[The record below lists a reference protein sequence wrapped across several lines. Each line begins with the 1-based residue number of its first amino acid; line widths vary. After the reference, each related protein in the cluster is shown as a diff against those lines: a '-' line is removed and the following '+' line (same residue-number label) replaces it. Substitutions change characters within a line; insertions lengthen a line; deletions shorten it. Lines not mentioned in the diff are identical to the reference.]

1 MSGYSDWCECAR
13 FLRGQRRCC
22 FSAEVKGRGGG
33 SRLGLEMKDFVQEGA
48 ARPSGAVT
56 GRANWSRWPS
66 LGNGCLVA
74 LVGDAPLIGTGVAN
88 MNAELSASPA
98 SPRRSATGSLKMSH
112 AVAGAVGGGAGVTSQ
127 SGYAIFGKR
136 CLDIALVLLTLPI
149 SLPLILMAALALWLE
164 GGNPFYTQDRLGQ
177 RGRVFSILKLRTM
190 VRNAEQLLER
200 HLASD
205 PAMRREW
212 DETQKL
218 KEDPRITPV
227 GRFLR
232 TTSLDELPQLWNV
245 LIGEMSLV
253 GPRPMMPDQLPLYG
267 DATAYFDLK
276 PGITGLWQ
284 VSVRNES
291 GFAVRARADADYHGD
306 LCLRADV
313 DLIWRTVGVVL
324 RGTGY

>member
-1 MSGYSDWCECAR
+1 
-13 FLRGQRRCC
+13 
-22 FSAEVKGRGGG
+22 
-33 SRLGLEMKDFVQEGA
+33 
-48 ARPSGAVT
+48 
-56 GRANWSRWPS
+56 
-66 LGNGCLVA
+66 
-74 LVGDAPLIGTGVAN
+74 
-88 MNAELSASPA
+88 MNAAVSASP
-98 SPRRSATGSLKMSH
+98 SSSRRNATGSLKTLPAM
-112 AVAGAVGGGAGVTSQ
+112 AGSVSAGGGAGSP
-127 SGYAIFGKR
+127 SGYASFGKR
-136 CLDIALVLLTLPI
+136 CLDIFLVLLTLPI
-149 SLPLILMAALALWLE
+149 SLPLILMAALALWFE

-190 VRNAEQLLER
+190 VRDAEQLLER

-267 DATAYFDLK
+267 DATAYFELK

-306 LCLRADV
+306 LCLRTDV

>member
-1 MSGYSDWCECAR
+1 MS
-13 FLRGQRRCC
+13 
-22 FSAEVKGRGGG
+22 
-33 SRLGLEMKDFVQEGA
+33 
-48 ARPSGAVT
+48 
-56 GRANWSRWPS
+56 
-66 LGNGCLVA
+66 VA
-74 LVGDAPLIGTGVAN
+74 KSVAN
-88 MNAELSASPA
+88 MNAELSARSS
-98 SPRRSATGSLKMSH
+98 SPRRALDSHLTGLRDDVQAQSSKMSR
-112 AVAGAVGGGAGVTSQ
+112 Q
-127 SGYAIFGKR
+127 GYAVFGKR
-136 CLDIALVLLTLPI
+136 MLDITLVLLTLPI

-190 VRNAEQLLER
+190 VRDADKLLER
-200 HLASD
+200 YLASN

-218 KEDPRITPV
+218 KADPRITPV

-253 GPRPMMPDQLPLYG
+253 GPRPMMPDQLSLYG

-291 GFAVRARADADYHGD
+291 GFATRARADTSYHGD
-306 LCLRADV
+306 LCLRTDV
-313 DLIWRTVGVVL
+313 DLLLRTVGVVL